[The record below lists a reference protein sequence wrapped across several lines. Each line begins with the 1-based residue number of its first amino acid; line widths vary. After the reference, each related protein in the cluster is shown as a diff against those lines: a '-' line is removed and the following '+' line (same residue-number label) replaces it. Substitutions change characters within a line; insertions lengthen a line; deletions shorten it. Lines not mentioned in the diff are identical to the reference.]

1 MQSTIQQYFERFAF
15 YLLLLIIF
23 IMPLPL
29 GSNRPWAWSIF
40 EVLIAVCS
48 IVCIWSLTNESLIAG
63 LKRHRILLSLF
74 VGTQCY
80 VAIQLIDISGNRI
93 SVDPAQTQIS
103 LLKGICYCLFIC
115 CSAWLVSSSKRIK
128 QYSLT
133 IIITVFLQAL
143 YAIYLQF
150 SGMEYSPVFN
160 YEIGDRANGSFV
172 YHNHLANYLLV
183 GGSLAIGLLI
193 SQLSRASSRDQSFKR
208 LVIGALEALMS
219 SKWLIRVAI
228 ITIVV
233 GLILTRSRMGNSA
246 FFVSLLATSI
256 FALFIM
262 RKPPP
267 MLKWLIVSLV
277 VVDVAIVGAMFG
289 IDKVKERI
297 DTTSFEGETRD
308 DVVEMSIPLVKDA
321 WLTGTGAGSFY
332 TVFPQYHT
340 RIVHLHYD
348 HAHNEYLQFIIEYGI
363 VGILLLGS
371 AVLYSLYQAVKAL
384 KQRSDPFCQGLAFG
398 AVMAI
403 IGMLMHIAV
412 DFPLQAPATT
422 LNFIAMLVLARLSSV
437 RFTKR
442 NHRYKKTMANH

>member
-15 YLLLLIIF
+15 YLLLAIIF
-23 IMPLPL
+23 ILPLPL

-40 EVLIAVCS
+40 EALIAICS
-48 IVCIWSLTNESLIAG
+48 FVCIWSLTNEALLAG
-63 LKRHRILLSLF
+63 LKRHRVLLSLF
-74 VGTQCY
+74 AAAQGY
-80 VAIQLIDISGNRI
+80 VALQLVDISGNRI

-103 LLKGICYCLFIC
+103 LLKGVCYCLFIC
-115 CSAWLVSSSKRIK
+115 CCAWLISSSKRVK
-128 QYSLT
+128 QFTLI

-143 YAIYLQF
+143 YAVYLQF
-150 SGMEYSPVFN
+150 SGIEYSPVFN

-183 GGSLAIGLLI
+183 GGALAIGLLI
-193 SQLSRASSRDQSFKR
+193 SQLTRASSREQSLKR
-208 LVIGALEALMS
+208 LVIGALEAMMS

-256 FALFIM
+256 FALFVM

-289 IDKVKERI
+289 IDKVKERL

-308 DVVEMSIPLVKDA
+308 DVVEMSIPLVKDV

-348 HAHNEYLQFIIEYGI
+348 HAHNEYLQFLIEYGI
-363 VGILLLGS
+363 VGFLLLAS
-371 AVLYSLYQAVKAL
+371 AVLYSLIQALKAL
-384 KQRSDPFCQGLAFG
+384 KQRSDPLCQGLAFG

-403 IGMLMHIAV
+403 VGMLMHISV

-422 LNFIAMLVLARLSSV
+422 VNFIAILILANLSTV
-437 RFTKR
+437 RFSRRKSI
-442 NHRYKKTMANH
+442 

>member
-15 YLLLLIIF
+15 YLLLFIIF
-23 IMPLPL
+23 ILPLPL

-40 EVLIAVCS
+40 EALVAVCS
-48 IVCIWSLTNESLIAG
+48 IMCVWSLTNESLIAG
-63 LKRHRILLSLF
+63 LKRQRVLIGLF
-74 VGTQCY
+74 VATQCY
-80 VAIQLIDISGNRI
+80 VAIQLIEFGDQPI

-115 CSAWLVSSSKRIK
+115 CSAWLLSSSKRIK

-160 YEIGDRANGSFV
+160 YEIYERANGSFV

-183 GGSLAIGLLI
+183 GGALAIGLLI
-193 SQLSRASSRDQSFKR
+193 SQLSRASTGDQSIKR

-246 FFVSLLATSI
+246 FFVSLLATAI
-256 FALFIM
+256 LALFLM
-262 RKPPP
+262 KKPPP

-277 VVDVAIVGAMFG
+277 VIDVAIVGAMFG
-289 IDKVKERI
+289 VDKVKERM
-297 DTTSFEGETRD
+297 DVTSFEGESRD
-308 DVVEMSIPLVKDA
+308 DVVEMSIPLVQDV
-321 WLTGTGAGSFY
+321 WLTGSGAGSFY
-332 TVFPQYHT
+332 SVFPQYHT
-340 RIVHLHYD
+340 DVIHLHYD

-363 VGILLLGS
+363 TGTLLLGT
-371 AVLYSLYQAVKAL
+371 AVLYSLYQALKAL
-384 KQRSDPFCQGLAFG
+384 KSRSDPLSQGLAFG

-403 IGMLMHIAV
+403 VGMLMHITV

-422 LNFIAMLVLARLSSV
+422 LNFIAMLVLARLSNV
-437 RFTKR
+437 RFSR
-442 NHRYKKTMANH
+442 RSRRLI

>member
-15 YLLLLIIF
+15 YLLLFIIF
-23 IMPLPL
+23 ILPLPL
-29 GSNRPWAWSIF
+29 GANRPWAWSIF
-40 EVLIAVCS
+40 EALVAVCS
-48 IVCIWSLTNESLIAG
+48 IMCIWSLANDSLIAG
-63 LKRHRILLSLF
+63 LKRHRVLIGLF
-74 VGTQCY
+74 VATQCY
-80 VAIQLIDISGNRI
+80 VVIQLIEFGDQSI

-115 CSAWLVSSSKRIK
+115 CSAWLLSSSKRIK

-160 YEIGDRANGSFV
+160 FEIYERANGSFV

-183 GGSLAIGLLI
+183 GGALAIGLLI
-193 SQLSRASSRDQSFKR
+193 SQLSRASTGDQSIKR

-246 FFVSLLATSI
+246 FFVSLLATAI
-256 FALFIM
+256 LALFLM
-262 RKPPP
+262 KKPPP

-289 IDKVKERI
+289 VEKVKERM
-297 DTTSFEGETRD
+297 DVTSFEGESRD
-308 DVVEMSIPLVKDA
+308 DVVEMSIPLVQDV
-321 WLTGTGAGSFY
+321 WLTGSGAGSFY
-332 TVFPQYHT
+332 SVFPQYHT
-340 RIVHLHYD
+340 DVIHLHYD

-363 VGILLLGS
+363 AGILLLGT

-384 KQRSDPFCQGLAFG
+384 KQRSDPLCQGLAFG

-403 IGMLMHIAV
+403 TGMLMHIAV

-422 LNFIAMLVLARLSSV
+422 INFIAILVLARISNI
-437 RFTKR
+437 RFSR
-442 NHRYKKTMANH
+442 RSRRLI